1 MYTFAFDAK
10 RLFQNATGLGN
21 YSRTVVAQLAAQYPQ
36 HQYQLYTP
44 KLMGNTQLFLPDAP
58 CFQIRSPKK
67 GAVAWLWRSFGL
79 TNDLMANKPDLFH
92 GLSHEIPLNLP
103 KKGIPTVVTIHDLIF
118 QIYPHTFSWFDRQ
131 VFALKWKHSIAHADR
146 VIAISHATAR
156 DISERYQIGT
166 DRLKVVYQSCHDV
179 YYGELPLGSELIAF
193 KAKHQLPDQFLLS
206 VGSVIERK
214 NLLAVIQ
221 ALAAMSPSDRPFLV
235 IVGHGGYY
243 MEKVKACIAA
253 NRLDASI
260 RFWEQPQISV
270 KDLRL
275 LYASASASIYIS
287 LYEGFG
293 LPIVESL
300 LSGTP
305 VITSGLSSM
314 PEAGGPGGLYV
325 NPKNRD
331 EVKNSIER
339 LMSNTELRQKLATDG
354 RSYAIQTFAPQQ
366 TCQNLM
372 DLYLDL
378 LAERKQSH
386 SK

>member
-36 HQYQLYTP
+36 HRYQLYTP
-44 KLMGNTQLFLPDAP
+44 KSVGKSQLFLPDAP
-58 CFQIRSPKK
+58 CFQIRSPQK
-67 GAVAWLWRSFGL
+67 GAISWLWRSFGL
-79 TNDLMANKPDLFH
+79 TNDLMADKPDLFH
-92 GLSHEIPLNLP
+92 GLSHEIPFNLP

-131 VFALKWKHSIAHADR
+131 IFALKWKHSITHADR

-156 DISERYQIGT
+156 DISERYQIGA
-166 DRLKVVYQSCHDV
+166 DRLKVVYQSCHEV
-179 YYGELPLGSELIAF
+179 YYGELPSATELIAF
-193 KAKHQLPDQFLLS
+193 KAKHHLPDQFLLS

-214 NLLAVIQ
+214 NLVTVIE
-221 ALAAMSPSDRPFLV
+221 AIATMSPSDRPFLV
-235 IVGHGGYY
+235 IVGNGGDYLQ
-243 MEKVKACIAA
+243 KVKASIIA
-253 NRLDASI
+253 NQLGASI
-260 RFWEQPQISV
+260 RFWEQPKISV
-270 KDLRL
+270 NDLRL

-305 VITSGLSSM
+305 VIASGLSSL
-314 PEAGGPGGLYV
+314 PEAGGPGALYV
-325 NPKNRD
+325 NPKNQD
-331 EVKNSIER
+331 EVKHGIER
-339 LMSNTELRQKLATDG
+339 VMSDTELRRKLATDG
-354 RSYAIQTFAPQQ
+354 RAYAIQTFAPKQ

-372 DLYLDL
+372 DLYLEL
-378 LAERKQSH
+378 LAEKKQ
-386 SK
+386 